1 MATNSSSTIMRQRII
16 LQKRTMAEND
26 YGEPIES
33 WEDVTPLN
41 ASVEPLVGREFFR
54 GGSGAL
60 PQKQAEVDTRIRIRY
75 RKGLNPADHR
85 IVHGGVVYDL
95 VAVIQDRERRQTQ
108 LMVKATAV
116 RQPDGSTVNG

>member
-1 MATNSSSTIMRQRII
+1 MANSSSSTMRQRII
-16 LQKRTMAEND
+16 LQKRVVNKIGPGRRE
-26 YGEPIES
+26 ES

-60 PQKQAEVDTRIRIRY
+60 PQVQAEVDTRIRIRA
-75 RKGLNPADHR
+75 RKGLNPAEHR

-108 LMVKATAV
+108 LMVKAKAV
-116 RQPDGSTVNG
+116 QQPDGSTVNG

>member
-1 MATNSSSTIMRQRII
+1 MSNNSSSTMRQRIM
-16 LQKRTMAEND
+16 LQQRVVSKIGPGRRE
-26 YGEPIES
+26 ES
-33 WEDVTPLN
+33 WEDVTPIN

-60 PQKQAEVDTRIRIRY
+60 PQVQAEVDTRIRIRY
-75 RKGLNPADHR
+75 RKGLNPAEHR

-108 LMVKATAV
+108 LMVKAKAV
-116 RQPDGSTVNG
+116 RQPDGSTING

>member
-1 MATNSSSTIMRQRII
+1 MAKSSSTIMRQRII
-16 LQKRTMAEND
+16 LQQRVVSKIGPGRRE
-26 YGEPIES
+26 ES
-33 WEDVTPLN
+33 WEDVTPIN

-60 PQKQAEVDTRIRIRY
+60 PQVQAEVDTRIRIRY
-75 RKGLNPADHR
+75 RKGLNPAEHR
-85 IVHGGVVYDL
+85 VVHGGVVYDL

-108 LMVKATAV
+108 LMVKAKAV

>member
-1 MATNSSSTIMRQRII
+1 MANSSSSSMKHRIF
-16 LQKRTMAEND
+16 LQKRATTENA
-26 YGEPIES
+26 YGEQVES

-54 GGSGAL
+54 SGDL
-60 PQKQAEVDTRIRIRY
+60 PQKIAEVDTRIRIRF
-75 RKGLNPADHR
+75 RKGLNPAEHR

-108 LMVKATAV
+108 LMVKAKAV
-116 RQPDGSTVNG
+116 QQPDGSTVNG